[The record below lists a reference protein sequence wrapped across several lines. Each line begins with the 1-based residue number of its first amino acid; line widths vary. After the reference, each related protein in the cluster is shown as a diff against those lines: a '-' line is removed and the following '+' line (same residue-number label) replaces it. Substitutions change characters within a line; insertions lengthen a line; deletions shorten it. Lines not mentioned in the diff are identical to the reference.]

1 MKKTFLQFPAKTGTL
16 PCITSRRR
24 RIGSGRHNVAYKS
37 DGDDPDALESKL
49 TALKA
54 ALEGSIT
61 TKQKAAIDAAILGVQ
76 AKLDE
81 KEALRVTM
89 QAAIDES
96 KATILVLKDA
106 ADKNQPIIDKFAAGE
121 GKEVKGKAVYFN
133 DFLKDGITEKADQIK
148 SLKKGQGVE
157 IKMDETKALG
167 DMLFAN
173 SFPTADVSVTTLR
186 PGIIELPKRK
196 LHIRQLLSGGAM
208 SNSNFAYVKET
219 AGEGAIAPVAEGV
232 LKPQIDL
239 NLQEVSVPAQ
249 YIAGWLRISR
259 KMLDDIPGMITFLQS
274 RLPELLLR
282 VEDNQLLNGDG
293 VGSNLSG
300 ITDPGNFTSPAAPY
314 IATLDVEQI
323 VQAVSQLESFDR
335 EANGIL
341 LSPADYY
348 NILLNKAA
356 GGAGTYDLPTALATI
371 QNGQLFIAGIPVF
384 RSTAMAPDKYI
395 VGDWVMGANLITRE
409 APRVEIFY
417 EDGINVRE
425 NMVTVRVEERIA
437 FPIYGDNYFI
447 FGDFGNLT

>member
-1 MKKTFLQFPAKTGTL
+1 MKKTYLTFPINAKPGTL
-16 PCITSRRR
+16 PRIVSRRQK
-24 RIGSGRHNVAYKS
+24 IGSGRHNIAYKS
-37 DGDDPDALESKL
+37 DGEGDPDSIDTKL
-49 TALKA
+49 TALKSALTTKLTAEQKALVDSAIA
-54 ALEGSIT
+54 ALEA
-61 TKQKAAIDAAILGVQ
+61 KQAA
-76 AKLDE
+76 
-81 KEALRVTM
+81 KEAAM
-89 QAAIDES
+89 QAAIDEA
-96 KATILVLKDA
+96 KETIRVVKENA
-106 ADKNQPIIDKFAAGE
+106 AANQTALDNLIAE
-121 GKEVKGKAVYFN
+121 GKNVNKGQPFTINK
-133 DFLKDGITEKADQIK
+133 FLQEGITAQTDKIK
-148 SLKKGQGVE
+148 TLKKGQGVLIE
-157 IKMDETKALG
+157 MNDEQKALG

-173 SFPTADVSVTTLR
+173 SFPTADVSITTLR

-208 SNSNFAYVKET
+208 GNSNFAYVKET

-239 NLQEVSVPAQ
+239 NLEEVSVPAQ

-282 VEDNQLLNGDG
+282 VEDEQLLNGDG
-293 VGSNLSG
+293 TGSNLSG
-300 ITDPGNFTSPAAPY
+300 ITDAGNFTAPTGT
-314 IATLDVEQI
+314 ATIDVEQL
-323 VQAVSQLESFDR
+323 VQAIAQLEGYDR

-341 LSPADYY
+341 LSPSDYY
-348 NILLNKAA
+348 QILLNKAA

-371 QNGQLFIAGIPVF
+371 QNGQLYIAGIPVF
-384 RSTAMAPDKYI
+384 RSTAMAADKFI

-425 NMVTVRVEERIA
+425 NMVTVRIEERIA

-447 FGDFGNLT
+447 YGDFGNLT